1 MQTKQSNQPHS
12 FGAVLKGAL
21 ILILFVSSI
30 VAYAQNFGSSSTSKP
45 HYRVDGTETTVSVQQ
60 QQYNAYQSTVYEPFS
75 SATPSQITERRNTG
89 YSGDVDLGDWGDPD
103 IAEPGDTSGESPV
116 GEPWVLLFFA
126 AAAAVAIRLRR
137 KSVKTTI

>member
-1 MQTKQSNQPHS
+1 MQTKQSNQPQS

-45 HYRVDGTETTVSVQQ
+45 HYRVGGTETTVSVQQ
-60 QQYNAYQSTVYEPFS
+60 QQYNAYQSTVYEPFDNTLPSAS
-75 SATPSQITERRNTG
+75 SESAGEQEFNITGQRRG
-89 YSGDVDLGDWGDPD
+89 FADRPDAGQGD
-103 IAEPGDTSGESPV
+103 SPV
-116 GEPWVLLFFA
+116 GEPWVLLLFA

-137 KSVKTTI
+137 KNVKTTI

>member
-1 MQTKQSNQPHS
+1 MQTKQSNQPQS

-60 QQYNAYQSTVYEPFS
+60 QQYNAYQSTVYEPFDDTPP
-75 SATPSQITERRNTG
+75 SAVGADASGQDLDITNRRNG
-89 YSGDVDLGDWGDPD
+89 F
-103 IAEPGDTSGESPV
+103 IQPGNPNSSDESPV

-126 AAAAVAIRLRR
+126 AVAAVAIRLRR